1 MATHGAR
8 GRSGGRPTL
17 EEVAA
22 RAGVG
27 RGTVSRVINGSPR
40 VSDTTRAAVE
50 AAVAELGYVPNPAAR
65 ALAAN
70 RTDAIAL
77 VVPEPETRFFAE
89 PYFSDILKGVG
100 AELAD
105 TEMQLLLIFAGSDKE
120 RRRLAQ
126 YLAAHRVDGVLLVSV
141 HADDPLP
148 DLLSQLEIPA
158 VISGPRSAAETLT
171 SVDSD
176 NYGGGRSAVEHLVSR
191 GRTRIAHITGHLDVY
206 GAQRRVDGYRDALRD
221 AGVDGDERLIEPGD
235 FTEEGGRRA
244 METLLARR
252 PHLDAVFA
260 ASDVTAAGARQV
272 LREAG
277 AARGG
282 PPYPRRRRP
291 RRLRRLGHRPP
302 HGPAPHQRPPAHRG
316 DGPQDDRPAPH
327 RDRGPTSGDV
337 AGPGAAPDGA
347 GHGVGATDLVLSG
360 CWAPP
365 ALPAPPRL
373 PGPGPGLCV
382 VRRPGGWSRTNAS
395 GVDGSW
401 RAPCERRGDDRP
413 VRGRPAVCSRP
424 ASAATV
430 SPRPAP
436 RRSG

>member
-1 MATHGAR
+1 MASHGAR

-40 VSDTTRAAVE
+40 VSDATRAAVE
-50 AAVAELGYVPNPAAR
+50 AAVAELGYVPNTAAR

-89 PYFSDILKGVG
+89 PYFSDMLRGVG
-100 AELAD
+100 AELSD
-105 TEMQLLLIFAGSDKE
+105 TEMQLLLIFAGNDRE

-148 DLLSQLEIPA
+148 DLLAQLEIPA
-158 VISGPRSAAETLT
+158 VISGPRSEHEALP

-176 NYGGGRSAVEHLVSR
+176 NYGGGRSAVEHLIAR
-191 GRTRIAHITGHLDVY
+191 GCSHIATITGRLDVY

-221 AGVDGDERLIEPGD
+221 AGRAVDETLILPGD

-244 METLLARR
+244 MTELLARR
-252 PHLDAVFA
+252 PRLDAVFA
-260 ASDVTAAGARQV
+260 ESDVMAAGARQV

-277 AARGG
+277 
-282 PPYPRRRRP
+282 RRIP
-291 RRLRRLGHRPP
+291 
-302 HGPAPHQRPPAHRG
+302 
-316 DGPQDDRPAPH
+316 D
-327 RDRGPTSGDV
+327 DV
-337 AGPGAAPDGA
+337 AL
-347 GHGVGATDLVLSG
+347 VGYDDSAIARHMDPPLTSVRQPIEEMGRAMTDLLLEEI
-360 CWAPP
+360 A
-365 ALPAPPRL
+365 
-373 PGPGPGLCV
+373 
-382 VRRPGGWSRTNAS
+382 
-395 GVDGSW
+395 
-401 RAPCERRGDDRP
+401 DR
-413 VRGRPAVCSRP
+413 RP
-424 ASAATV
+424 AS
-430 SPRPAP
+430 SRDPE
-436 RRSG
+436 RRRLVLPTELVRRDSS

>member
-1 MATHGAR
+1 MATHGTR

-40 VSDTTRAAVE
+40 VSDATRAAVE
-50 AAVAELGYVPNPAAR
+50 AAVAELGYVPNTAAR

-89 PYFSDILKGVG
+89 PYFSDMLRGVG

-105 TEMQLLLIFAGSDKE
+105 TEMQLLLIFAGSDRE
-120 RRRLAQ
+120 RQRLAQ

-158 VISGPRSAAETLT
+158 VISGPRSAAETLP

-176 NYGGGRSAVEHLVSR
+176 NYGGGRSAVEHLLAR
-191 GRTRIAHITGHLDVY
+191 GRTRIAHITGRLDVY

-221 AGVDGDERLIEPGD
+221 AGYETGGLVEPGD

-244 METLLARR
+244 MAALLARD
-252 PHLDAVFA
+252 PSLDAVFA
-260 ASDVTAAGARQV
+260 GSDVMAAGARQA

-277 AARGG
+277 RRIPEDVALVGYDDSAIARHMD
-282 PPYPRRRRP
+282 PPLTSVRQPIEEMGRRMLSLLLTEIADRRP
-291 RRLRRLGHRPP
+291 AASRGLER
-302 HGPAPHQRPPAHRG
+302 HQ
-316 DGPQDDRPAPH
+316 
-327 RDRGPTSGDV
+327 V
-337 AGPGAAPDGA
+337 
-347 GHGVGATDLVLSG
+347 VLATELV
-360 CWAPP
+360 
-365 ALPAPPRL
+365 PR
-373 PGPGPGLCV
+373 
-382 VRRPGGWSRTNAS
+382 AS
-395 GVDGSW
+395 S
-401 RAPCERRGDDRP
+401 
-413 VRGRPAVCSRP
+413 
-424 ASAATV
+424 
-430 SPRPAP
+430 
-436 RRSG
+436 